1 MNLALNQFKLIIK
14 DTQQMTTVYE
24 HFNVSILDDLLRW
37 QWTQAVSALDKY
49 IHDIIKIGLIK
60 TFNKEITPTNSFNS
74 FSIPIS
80 IIEDSSLVSH
90 AFEQF
95 IVKKLA
101 FNSYQTAEKINEG
114 LSLIWT
120 EPHKW
125 QTISIK
131 MGMEKKTLTKKL
143 TLIAQRRNQIVHQ
156 SDYPSFYLEKEKLN
170 PTQTA
175 DVISFIDQLVEIIHY
190 ELQSEFTNRKI
201 IGKGNLR

>member
-131 MGMEKKTLTKKL
+131 MGMEKKLL
-143 TLIAQRRNQIVHQ
+143 
-156 SDYPSFYLEKEKLN
+156 
-170 PTQTA
+170 
-175 DVISFIDQLVEIIHY
+175 
-190 ELQSEFTNRKI
+190 
-201 IGKGNLR
+201 LRS

>member
-101 FNSYQTAEKINEG
+101 FNSYQTAEKIKEG

-131 MGMEKKTLTKKL
+131 MGMKKNTLTNKL
-143 TLIAQRRNQIVHQ
+143 NLIAQRRNQIVHQ
-156 SDYPSFYLEKEKLN
+156 SDYPSFYLEKEKLT

-201 IGKGNLR
+201 IRKGNLR